1 MDTPPTPPIPPFHPR
16 QRRADMPPISRRDY
30 RAARFRAIRSR
41 QPPLTSLAACAR
53 YRIGRKTAIRHCT
66 LMRRLDGI
74 QKDLIILN
82 THILHLLLHTP
93 TILPPG
99 VLAAVIHD
107 IECASSLYRSLS
119 TAGSPHNTIGFS
131 SSLSTLLHS
140 SLKLTTPPS
149 APSSMP
155 AVFFGG

>member
-1 MDTPPTPPIPPFHPR
+1 MDIPPTPLTPPFCPR
-16 QRRADMPPISRRDY
+16 QRQAVMPPISRRDY
-30 RAARFRAIRSR
+30 RAIRSR
-41 QPPLTSLAACAR
+41 QPPLTSLTTCTR
-53 YRIGRKTAIRHCT
+53 YRLGRKSAIRHRT

-82 THILHLLLHTP
+82 IHILRLLDTP

-107 IECASSLYRSLS
+107 VERASSLYRSLS
-119 TAGSPHNTIGFS
+119 TAGSLHNTPGVS

-155 AVFFGG
+155 ADFFGG

>member
-1 MDTPPTPPIPPFHPR
+1 MDTPPTPPIPPFRPR

-30 RAARFRAIRSR
+30 RAIRSR

-53 YRIGRKTAIRHCT
+53 YRIGRKTAIRHRT

-74 QKDLIILN
+74 QKDLITLN
-82 THILHLLLHTP
+82 THILHLLHTP

-99 VLAAVIHD
+99 LLAAVIHD
-107 IECASSLYRSLS
+107 VERASSLCRGLS
-119 TAGSPHNTIGFS
+119 TAGSLHNTIGFP

-155 AVFFGG
+155 ALFFDG